1 MLNDISEHI
10 NKCDNYQSVKYLMV
24 TNTKVEQ
31 YDNIVVSVSGGS
43 DSDIMIDMFT
53 KCDPGK
59 KVKYVF
65 FDTGLEYQATKRHLD
80 FLEDKYSIKI
90 DRERAIKSIPTSC
103 KEYGQPF
110 LSKHVSE
117 MISRLQRHNFKWEDK
132 PYDVLIKEY
141 PKCKSALQWWCNEK
155 GEKSSFNI
163 SRNKLLKEFMT
174 TNPPNFSISNKC
186 CQYAKKDVGKNYNK
200 TNNTD
205 LNVVGVRKSE
215 GGVRATR
222 YKNCFDKKDNTYD
235 QYRPLFFFTDT
246 DKQEYK
252 ECFGV
257 KHSDCYEVWGMKRTG
272 CVGCP
277 FGRKLNEELEIVQ
290 TYEPK
295 LYKAVCNI
303 FKDTYEYTEQYYEF
317 RAEYENKNKIL

>member
-1 MLNDISEHI
+1 MNDISEHI
-10 NKCDNYQSVKYLMV
+10 NKCDNYQSVKYLMT
-24 TNTKVEQ
+24 TNSKVNS

-53 KCDPGK
+53 KCDPDK

-80 FLEDKYSIKI
+80 FLEDKYDIKI

-110 LSKHVSE
+110 LSKQVSE

-132 PYDVLIKEY
+132 PYDELIKEY
-141 PKCKSALQWWCNEK
+141 PKCKSALQWWCNDK
-155 GEKSSFNI
+155 GENSSFNI
-163 SRNKLLKEFMT
+163 SRNKLLKEFIIV
-174 TNPPNFSISNKC
+174 NPPNFSISNKC

-200 TNNTD
+200 INNTD

-222 YKNCFDKKDNTYD
+222 YKSCFDKKDSTYD
-235 QYRPLFFFTDT
+235 QYRPLFFFTDA

-252 ECFGV
+252 ECFDV
-257 KHSDCYEVWGMKRTG
+257 KYSDCYEVWGMKRTG

-303 FKDTYEYTEQYYEF
+303 FKDTYSYTEQYYKF
-317 RAEYENKNKIL
+317 RAEYEKM